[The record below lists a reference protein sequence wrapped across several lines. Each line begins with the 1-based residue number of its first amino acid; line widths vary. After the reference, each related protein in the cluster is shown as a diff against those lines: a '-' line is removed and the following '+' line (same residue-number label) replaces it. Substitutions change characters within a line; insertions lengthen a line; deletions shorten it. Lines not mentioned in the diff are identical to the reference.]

1 MQFFQHFN
9 QPIPPPNTHWLDQ
22 HSANQ
27 EGDTSVSRLDRAS
40 SWHVRIRTIFIC
52 MRELQSDVLLAVHE
66 RAGGPLGFLLIR
78 LFPPLAFFP
87 SIAWCP
93 LTTLHQR
100 QLAMLLL
107 FSLALSS
114 LSCFLS
120 LDKLCLRF
128 LRVPTPMHAHSLFL
142 VALSS
147 YPFSVRKLIVWA

>member
-66 RAGGPLGFLLIR
+66 SWWSSWLFAHTSIPSLSFLS
-78 LFPPLAFFP
+78 FY
-87 SIAWCP
+87 CVMP